1 MQRTWELESS
11 IVVTLGTLNKPFFLE
26 YFFFKGME
34 MVKQEF
40 LDSSNLKQPMK
51 NGRVGYQGCMM
62 FCMFYLMCSIQLLLR
77 LCPRPYQWWRGW
89 WGQWGKWG
97 QCATAT
103 PAAAGAS
110 ALRANTW
117 AAGPNGAS
125 CTASQE
131 RSSENKIFFG
141 HPEEGEREQEVL
153 PHFLSA
159 MP

>member
-1 MQRTWELESS
+1 
-11 IVVTLGTLNKPFFLE
+11 
-26 YFFFKGME
+26 
-34 MVKQEF
+34 
-40 LDSSNLKQPMK
+40 
-51 NGRVGYQGCMM
+51 MM

-131 RSSENKIFFG
+131 RSSENRFFFG
-141 HPEEGEREQEVL
+141 HPEEGKREQEVL
-153 PHFLSA
+153 PGASYPQCLENEQLDGFNLRKIQPGPWEQKSSPSQRPSA
-159 MP
+159 LVV